1 MRRCRMRSMWRSMRG
16 ALAEWR
22 WEKMRPRNCRNA
34 TRFGNIEM
42 SSWPTLEWKRPCW
55 SATGK
60 ALFVIELWQTK
71 KCGRLFKSNDVSRAI
86 RLWRGNEEHC
96 RVVGTFADGRVVR
109 LVANPFHPAAGDSD
123 ATHGRARAIFEK
135 DLTLDVAQRVDRLL
149 QAQGL
154 ATLMTRVGDSYVSLA
169 DRAAVTNRA
178 RDCIFVSIHFN
189 EAKKVVSGVETYFA
203 EHQAAPAPRLVSWI
217 PFFQGPAAESPPLE
231 SQSLDRFI
239 QEAMVA
245 RTKAPDRETKAK
257 QLFVIA
263 NVGVPAVLVEA
274 GFLSNKDDITK
285 LESNDYREQMAAAI
299 SEGILRYRDVLKE
312 RQLPL
317 AVTGTGTE

>member
-1 MRRCRMRSMWRSMRG
+1 MFRG
-16 ALAEWR
+16 
-22 WEKMRPRNCRNA
+22 
-34 TRFGNIEM
+34 RFGFGGTMKNIVAWLGLLLM
-42 SSWPTLEWKRPCW
+42 VASFTWWQVLSIPPPPATSTRHTAAPTPFTLVVLDPGHGGQD
-55 SATGK
+55 SGAM
-60 ALFVIELWQTK
+60 
-71 KCGRLFKSNDVSRAI
+71 CGAI
-86 RLWRGNEEHC
+86 Y
-96 RVVGTFADGRVVR
+96 
-109 LVANPFHPAAGDSD
+109 
-123 ATHGRARAIFEK
+123 EK
-135 DLTLDVAQRVDRLL
+135 DLTFDIAQRVDRLL

-169 DRAAVTNRA
+169 DRSAVTNRA

-189 EAKKVVSGVETYFA
+189 EGKKVVGGVETYYA

-217 PFFQGPAAESPPLE
+217 PFFQGPAAESPTLA
-231 SQSLDRFI
+231 SQSLARFV

-245 RTKAPDRETKAK
+245 RTKAPDRGTKAE
-257 QLFVIA
+257 QFFVIA

-317 AVTGTGTE
+317 AVTGSGTE